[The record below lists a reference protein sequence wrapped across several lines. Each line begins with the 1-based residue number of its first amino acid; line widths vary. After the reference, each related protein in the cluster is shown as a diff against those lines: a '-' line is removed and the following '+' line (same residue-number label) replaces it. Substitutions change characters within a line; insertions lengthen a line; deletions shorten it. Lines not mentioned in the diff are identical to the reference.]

1 MYFVY
6 IIYSPAHNKY
16 YIGQTN
22 NFDLRLIRH
31 NSGTEKY
38 TSLYKPWEKVL
49 VIEKPT
55 RSEAVILEGKLKN
68 LNRERLIQFIE
79 KYK

>member
-1 MYFVY
+1 VY
-6 IIYSPAHNKY
+6 IIHSISHNKY

-22 NFDLRLIRH
+22 NFDLRLARH
-31 NSGTEKY
+31 NAGTEKY
-38 TSLYKPWEKVL
+38 TSAYKPWEKVV
-49 VIEKPT
+49 VIEKST

-68 LNRERLIQFIE
+68 LNRARLIQFIE

>member
-6 IIYSPAHNKY
+6 NVYSISYNKY

-22 NFDLRLIRH
+22 NFDLRIASH
-31 NSGTEKY
+31 NAGAERF
-38 TSLYKPWEKVL
+38 TSAYQPWEKVL
-49 VIEKPT
+49 IIEKSS
-55 RSEAVILEGKLKN
+55 RSEAMILECKLKN
-68 LNRERLIQFIE
+68 LNRERLLQFIE

>member
-6 IIYSPAHNKY
+6 IIYSNSHNKY

-22 NFDLRLIRH
+22 NFALRLSRH
-31 NSGTEKY
+31 NAGTEKY
-38 TSLYKPWEKVL
+38 TSAFKPWEKVL
-49 VIEKPT
+49 VIEKTT
-55 RSEAVILEGKLKN
+55 RSEAVILESKLKN
-68 LNRERLIQFIE
+68 LNRERLVHFIE